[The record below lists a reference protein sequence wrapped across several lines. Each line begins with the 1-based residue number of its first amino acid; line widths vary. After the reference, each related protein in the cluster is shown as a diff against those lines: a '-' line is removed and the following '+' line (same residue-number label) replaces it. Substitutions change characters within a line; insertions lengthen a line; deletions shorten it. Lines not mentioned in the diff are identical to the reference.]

1 MGIDITVKVSGEAGQ
16 GIQTVGQLLGLV
28 CREAGLY
35 LMAIND
41 FESRIRGGNSFFQM
55 RISDQPVRA
64 PHHRVD
70 LLVALTSETLDLYR
84 HELSSDGL
92 ALIGNDKGQ
101 IDSNTQRVPF
111 TALATQAGGR
121 LYSNT
126 VAAGACL
133 ALLGAPP
140 DLCRTIFSAHF
151 HPRGEAITDSNL
163 HALSLGYEAVKDIPF
178 KGRFPWPHEGP
189 KGALIEGSKAI
200 ALGALAGDCR
210 VAAFYPMSPATA
222 IMQHLD
228 GFSDHFP
235 LVVEQ
240 AEDEIAAANIVIGAS
255 FAGVRSMTATS
266 GGGFCLMTE
275 ALGLAGITETP
286 LVIVNAQRPG
296 PATGLPTRTAQ
307 ADLRFVIHAGQDE
320 FPRFVLAPGSPIEA
334 FEVTARAFH
343 LAEKYQVPV
352 IILVDQYLADSIFIV
367 EEPLV
372 APDHVER
379 FIVEDKDMKDPTD
392 YERFA
397 LTSSGVSPRALP
409 CRGKAL
415 VVVSGNE
422 HRPDGHIS
430 ESITDRITMVD
441 KRHAK
446 LAGMR
451 EDIRP
456 PKAYHG
462 TSETLLVGWG
472 STEGAIAESVDRL
485 RADGIDAG
493 CLMFTDLWPFPA
505 DAVTEA
511 LGEGKTVIAVE
522 QNRSGQLGQLIRE
535 QTGIA
540 CSGVILKYDGRPF
553 FPHEIVDGVLRYV
566 RR

>member
-1 MGIDITVKVSGEAGQ
+1 MDIDTTVKVSGEAGQ

-35 LMAIND
+35 VMAISD
-41 FESRIRGGNSFFQM
+41 FESRIRGGSSFFQI
-55 RISDQPVRA
+55 RISNQPVRA

-70 LLVALTSETLDLYR
+70 LLVALTSETLELYR
-84 HELSSDGL
+84 NELSPDGL
-92 ALIGNDKGQ
+92 ALIGNDSAP
-101 IDSNTQRVPF
+101 IDSNTQQVLF
-111 TALATQAGGR
+111 TALASQAGGR
-121 LYSNT
+121 IYANT

-133 ALLGAPP
+133 ALLGAPL
-140 DLCRTIFSAHF
+140 DLCQTIFSGHF
-151 HPRGEAITDSNL
+151 RPRGKAITDNNL
-163 HALSLGYEAVKDIPF
+163 NAVLLGYEAVKDIPYS
-178 KGRFPWPHEGP
+178 GRFTWPHDGP
-189 KGALIEGSKAI
+189 RGALVDGARAI

-210 VAAFYPMSPATA
+210 LAAFYPMSPATA

-228 GFSDHFP
+228 GFSDAFP

-240 AEDEIAAANIVIGAS
+240 AEDEIAAANIAIGAS

-307 ADLRFVIHAGQDE
+307 ADLLFVIHAGQDE
-320 FPRFVLAPGSPIEA
+320 FPRFVFAPGSPAEA
-334 FEVTARAFH
+334 FEVTVRAFH

-352 IILVDQYLADSIFIV
+352 IILVDQYLADATFIV
-367 EEPLV
+367 EESLT
-372 APDHVER
+372 APDHIER
-379 FIVEDKDMKDPTD
+379 FIVGDKDMKDPAG

-397 LTSSGVSPRALP
+397 VTPSGVSPRALP

-415 VVVSGNE
+415 VVVTGNE
-422 HRPDGHIS
+422 HSRDGHIS
-430 ESITDRITMVD
+430 ESISDRISMVD

-446 LAGMR
+446 LDGMR
-451 EDIRP
+451 EDICP
-456 PKAYHG
+456 PRAYHG
-462 TSETLLVGWG
+462 TAEILLIGWG
-472 STEGAIAESVDRL
+472 STEGAIAESVDRM

-505 DAVTEA
+505 DAAAEA
-511 LGEGKTVIAVE
+511 IGEGRTTLVVE
-522 QNRSGQLGQLIRE
+522 QNRSGQLGKLIRE

-540 CSGVILKYDGRPF
+540 CSGAILKYDGRPMY
-553 FPHEIVDGVLRYV
+553 PHEIVDGVLPFV
-566 RR
+566 R